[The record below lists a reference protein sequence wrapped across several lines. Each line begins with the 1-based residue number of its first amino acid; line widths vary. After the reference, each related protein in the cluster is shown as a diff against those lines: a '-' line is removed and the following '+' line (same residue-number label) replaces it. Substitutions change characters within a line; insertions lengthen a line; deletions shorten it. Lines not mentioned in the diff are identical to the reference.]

1 MDKTC
6 VMCAFL
12 VWGPDQILGGRIK
25 DLRIRSGDS
34 RSISVCL
41 PGMCVYTNEMQLSS
55 PLIKGLAPR
64 LVPSLV
70 FENFSR
76 SLRGLRSI
84 SAVSLC

>member
-55 PLIKGLAPR
+55 PPDK
-64 LVPSLV
+64 
-70 FENFSR
+70 R
-76 SLRGLRSI
+76 SGPQTSAFPGLRKLLQKPKGS
-84 SAVSLC
+84 